1 MTSMEKF
8 ALSMLEGA
16 PGIKNN
22 PNAQQMID
30 VIRSGDARQGEMI
43 ARNLCNSYNMSPEEA
58 VSKARGFFHI

>member
-8 ALSMLEGA
+8 ALSLIEGA

-22 PNAQQMID
+22 PNAQQMIN
-30 VIRSGDARQGEMI
+30 VIKNGDARQGEMI